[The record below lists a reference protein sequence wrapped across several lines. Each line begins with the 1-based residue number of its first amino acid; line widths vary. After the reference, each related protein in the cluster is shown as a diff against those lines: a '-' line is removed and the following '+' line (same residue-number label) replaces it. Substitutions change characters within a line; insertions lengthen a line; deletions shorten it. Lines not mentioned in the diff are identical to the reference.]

1 MATTN
6 TQYADLLGVGQITRQ
21 TVLNAT
27 ATKNI
32 RGGACRAYGMM
43 IDNSAN
49 ASVVYVKLYDAL
61 NPTVGT
67 TDPDF
72 VFKIAA
78 SAKVPILLNPR
89 DDEDNGI
96 AFTVALTAACV
107 TAGGTAGT
115 SSPGSSVPV
124 DFFTN

>member
-21 TVLNAT
+21 TVLNGT

-43 IDNSAN
+43 VDNSLN
-49 ASVVYVKLYDAL
+49 ASVVYVKLWDAL
-61 NPTVGT
+61 SPTVGT

-89 DDEDNGI
+89 DDADNGI
-96 AFTVALTAACV
+96 AFTTSLSAACV
-107 TAGGTAGT
+107 TTGGTGGT
-115 SSPGSSVPV
+115 SNPGSSVPV